1 MSFITRARIFQFLI
15 TPAIVWI
22 WLMSWPVD
30 LYASVI
36 AQDGKDVRD
45 IMYKLRD
52 LMDGGDDGKR

>member
-1 MSFITRARIFQFLI
+1 
-15 TPAIVWI
+15 
-22 WLMSWPVD
+22 MSWPVD